1 MASVVESEDT
11 LATNEKKYEE
21 FLDALDE
28 DASELET
35 NPYDENIEKLD
46 EQELYTPRFFIRE
59 ITVDE
64 ETGKK
69 KYHYR
74 PNGNKYWEQREKG
87 DWSDVPRIFDDDCE
101 PFF

>member
-1 MASVVESEDT
+1 MDGE
-11 LATNEKKYEE
+11 
-21 FLDALDE
+21 
-28 DASELET
+28 ASEIDSARFDPGL
-35 NPYDENIEKLD
+35 EKLD

-59 ITVDE
+59 ISIDP

-69 KYHYR
+69 LYHYR
-74 PNGNKYWEQREKG
+74 PNGTKYWDQRDQN